1 MKKTKTINCELRER
15 LKFTGRQISSKLVIS
30 KNKSPNGNSVTYIF
44 AWRNN
49 MYFFIPVADIYFD
62 ANNRELIMQKGRPV
76 QVAQGLYT
84 DIISSTKYKGYYVL
98 SPDSD
103 FNPIFKEVEF
113 PDGRKVW
120 LMAYDELVLHLYSWL
135 VEYGDGDE
143 EEWKE
148 DYLSTHRI
156 KVCERIEA
164 KKEREQNEKL
174 YRMAKEMT
182 DELFEE
188 AGYDF
193 MD

>member
-1 MKKTKTINCELRER
+1 MKKTKTINCELREG

-62 ANNRELIMQKGRPV
+62 TNNRELIMQKGRPV
-76 QVAQGLYT
+76 QVAEGLYT

-135 VEYGDGDE
+135 VEYGDE

-148 DYLSTHRI
+148 DYLSTHQI
-156 KVCERIEA
+156 KVRERIEA

>member
-1 MKKTKTINCELRER
+1 MKRTKTINCELREG

-135 VEYGDGDE
+135 VEYGDE

-148 DYLSTHRI
+148 DYLSAHQI
-156 KVCERIEA
+156 KVRERIEA

>member
-1 MKKTKTINCELRER
+1 MKKTKTINCELREG

-84 DIISSTKYKGYYVL
+84 DIISSTKYKGYYIL

-135 VEYGDGDE
+135 VEYGDE

-148 DYLSTHRI
+148 DYLSTHQI
-156 KVCERIEA
+156 KVRERIEA

>member
-1 MKKTKTINCELRER
+1 MKKTKTINCELREG

-30 KNKSPNGNSVTYIF
+30 KNKSPNGNSVTCIF

-49 MYFFIPVADIYFD
+49 MYFFIPIADIYFD

-98 SPDSD
+98 SPNSD

-135 VEYGDGDE
+135 VEYGDE

-148 DYLSTHRI
+148 DYLSTHQI
-156 KVCERIEA
+156 KVRERIEA
-164 KKEREQNEKL
+164 KKEREQNEEL

>member
-1 MKKTKTINCELRER
+1 MKKTKTINCELREG

-30 KNKSPNGNSVTYIF
+30 KNKSHNGNSVTYIF

-49 MYFFIPVADIYFD
+49 MYFFIPVADIYLD
-62 ANNRELIMQKGRPV
+62 ANNRELIMQKGRPI

-135 VEYGDGDE
+135 VEYGDE

-148 DYLSTHRI
+148 DYLSIHQI
-156 KVCERIEA
+156 KVRERIEA

>member
-1 MKKTKTINCELRER
+1 MKKTKTINCELREG

-30 KNKSPNGNSVTYIF
+30 KNKSPNGNSVTCIF

-98 SPDSD
+98 SPNSD

-135 VEYGDGDE
+135 VEYGDE

-148 DYLSTHRI
+148 DYLSTHQI
-156 KVCERIEA
+156 KVRERIEA
-164 KKEREQNEKL
+164 KKEREQNEEL

>member
-1 MKKTKTINCELRER
+1 MKKTKTINCELREG

-44 AWRNN
+44 SWRNN

-135 VEYGDGDE
+135 VEYGDE

-148 DYLSTHRI
+148 NFLSTHQI
-156 KVCERIEA
+156 KVRERIEA
-164 KKEREQNEKL
+164 KKEREQNEEL

>member
-1 MKKTKTINCELRER
+1 MNNTKTLKCELRDGLR
-15 LKFTGRQISSKLVIS
+15 FTGRQISSKLVIS
-30 KNKSPNGNSVTYIF
+30 KNKDANGKSVTFIF

-49 MYFFIPVADIYFD
+49 MFFFIPIADIYLD
-62 ANNRELIMQKGRPV
+62 ASNRELIMSKGKPV

-84 DIISSTKYKGYYVL
+84 DIIPSMKYKGYYVL

-103 FNPIFKEVEF
+103 YNPIFKEVELF
-113 PDGRKVW
+113 DGRRVW

-135 VEYGDGDE
+135 VEYDDE

-148 DYLSTHRI
+148 DYLSMHQI
-156 KVCERIEA
+156 KARERIEA
-164 KKEREQNEKL
+164 KKEHERNKEL
-174 YRMAKEMT
+174 YRMAREMT

>member
-1 MKKTKTINCELRER
+1 MKKTKTINCELREG

-62 ANNRELIMQKGRPV
+62 ANNRELIMQKGRPI

-135 VEYGDGDE
+135 VEYGDE

-148 DYLSTHRI
+148 DYLSIHQI
-156 KVCERIEA
+156 KVRERIEA
-164 KKEREQNEKL
+164 KKKREQNEEL

>member
-1 MKKTKTINCELRER
+1 MKETKTIKCALKEG

-30 KNKSPNGNSVTYIF
+30 KNKSPNGNSITYIF

-62 ANNRELIMQKGRPV
+62 ANNSELIMPKGRPV
-76 QVAQGLYT
+76 QVAQGFYT
-84 DIISSTKYKGYYVL
+84 DIIPSTKYKGYYVL

-103 FNPIFKEVEF
+103 YNPIFKEVELS
-113 PDGRKVW
+113 DGRKVW
-120 LMAYDELVLHLYSWL
+120 LMAYDELVLHLYSWS
-135 VEYGDGDE
+135 VEYGDE

-148 DYLSTHRI
+148 DYLSTHQI
-156 KVCERIEA
+156 KARERIEA
-164 KKEREQNEKL
+164 KKEHEHNKEL

>member
-1 MKKTKTINCELRER
+1 M
-15 LKFTGRQISSKLVIS
+15 F
-30 KNKSPNGNSVTYIF
+30 
-44 AWRNN
+44 
-49 MYFFIPVADIYFD
+49 FFIPIADIYLD
-62 ANNRELIMQKGRPV
+62 ANNRELIMPKGKPV

-84 DIISSTKYKGYYVL
+84 DIIPSMKYKGYYVL

-103 FNPIFKEVEF
+103 YNPIFKEVELF
-113 PDGRKVW
+113 DGRRVW

-135 VEYGDGDE
+135 VEYDDE

-148 DYLSTHRI
+148 DYLSMHQI
-156 KVCERIEA
+156 KARERIEA
-164 KKEREQNEKL
+164 KKEHERNKEL
-174 YRMAKEMT
+174 YRMAREMT

>member
-1 MKKTKTINCELRER
+1 MNNTKTLKCELRDGLR
-15 LKFTGRQISSKLVIS
+15 FTGRQISSKLVIS
-30 KNKSPNGNSVTYIF
+30 KNKDANGKSVTFIF

-49 MYFFIPVADIYFD
+49 MFFFIPIADIYLD
-62 ANNRELIMQKGRPV
+62 ANNRELIMPKGKPV

-84 DIISSTKYKGYYVL
+84 DIIPSMKYKGYYVL

-103 FNPIFKEVEF
+103 YNPIFKEVELF
-113 PDGRKVW
+113 DGRRVW

-135 VEYGDGDE
+135 VEYDDE

-148 DYLSTHRI
+148 DYLSMHQI
-156 KVCERIEA
+156 KARERIEA
-164 KKEREQNEKL
+164 KKEHERNKEL
-174 YRMAKEMT
+174 YRMAREMT

>member
-1 MKKTKTINCELRER
+1 MKKTKTINCVLREG

-135 VEYGDGDE
+135 VEYGDE

-148 DYLSTHRI
+148 DYLSTHQI
-156 KVCERIEA
+156 KVRERIEA

-174 YRMAKEMT
+174 YRMAKEMA

>member
-1 MKKTKTINCELRER
+1 MKKTKTINCELREG

-62 ANNRELIMQKGRPV
+62 ANNRELIMQKGRPI

-135 VEYGDGDE
+135 VEYGDE

-148 DYLSTHRI
+148 DYLSIHQI
-156 KVCERIEA
+156 KVRERIEA

>member
-1 MKKTKTINCELRER
+1 MNNTKTLKCELRDGLR
-15 LKFTGRQISSKLVIS
+15 FTGRQISSKLVIS
-30 KNKSPNGNSVTYIF
+30 KNKDANGKSVTFIF

-49 MYFFIPVADIYFD
+49 MFFFIPIADIYLD
-62 ANNRELIMQKGRPV
+62 ASNRELIMPKGKPV

-84 DIISSTKYKGYYVL
+84 DIIPSMKYKGYYVL

-103 FNPIFKEVEF
+103 YNPIFKEVELL
-113 PDGRKVW
+113 DGRRVW

-135 VEYGDGDE
+135 VEYDDE

-148 DYLSTHRI
+148 DYLSMHQI
-156 KVCERIEA
+156 KARERIEA
-164 KKEREQNEKL
+164 KKEHERNKEL
-174 YRMAKEMT
+174 YRMVREMT

>member
-1 MKKTKTINCELRER
+1 MKKTKTINCELREG

-30 KNKSPNGNSVTYIF
+30 KNKCPTGNSVTYIF

-62 ANNRELIMQKGRPV
+62 ANNRELIMQKGRPI

-135 VEYGDGDE
+135 VEYGDE

-148 DYLSTHRI
+148 DYLSTHQI
-156 KVCERIEA
+156 KVRERIEA

>member
-1 MKKTKTINCELRER
+1 MKKTKTINCELREG

-30 KNKSPNGNSVTYIF
+30 KNRSPNGNSVTYIF

-135 VEYGDGDE
+135 VEYGDE

-148 DYLSTHRI
+148 DYLSTHQI
-156 KVCERIEA
+156 KVRERIEA

>member
-1 MKKTKTINCELRER
+1 MNNTKTLKCELRDGLR
-15 LKFTGRQISSKLVIS
+15 FTGRQISSKLVIS
-30 KNKSPNGNSVTYIF
+30 KNKDANGKSVTFIF

-49 MYFFIPVADIYFD
+49 MFFFIPIADIYLD
-62 ANNRELIMQKGRPV
+62 ASNRELIMPKGKPV

-84 DIISSTKYKGYYVL
+84 DIIPSMKYKGYYVL

-103 FNPIFKEVEF
+103 YNPIFKEVELF
-113 PDGRKVW
+113 DGRRVW

-135 VEYGDGDE
+135 VEYDDE

-148 DYLSTHRI
+148 DYLSMHQI
-156 KVCERIEA
+156 KARERIEA
-164 KKEREQNEKL
+164 KKEHERNKEL
-174 YRMAKEMT
+174 YRMAREMT

>member
-1 MKKTKTINCELRER
+1 
-15 LKFTGRQISSKLVIS
+15 
-30 KNKSPNGNSVTYIF
+30 
-44 AWRNN
+44 

-62 ANNRELIMQKGRPV
+62 ANNRELIMQKRRPV

-135 VEYGDGDE
+135 VEYGDE

-148 DYLSTHRI
+148 DYLSTHQI
-156 KVCERIEA
+156 KVRERIEA
-164 KKEREQNEKL
+164 KKEREQNVKL